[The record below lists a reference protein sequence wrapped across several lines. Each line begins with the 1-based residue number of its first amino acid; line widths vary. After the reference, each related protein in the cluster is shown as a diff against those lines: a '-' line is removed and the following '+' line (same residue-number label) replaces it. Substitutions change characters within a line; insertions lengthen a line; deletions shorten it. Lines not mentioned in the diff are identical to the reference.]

1 MRDTLESRLSRATTS
16 GLGNLVLNPN
26 CQQVGPAD
34 DEEEPSQDEH
44 ARSLPEAAAA
54 AAAAVKPAAAD
65 ESAAAQAARF
75 EAAKRLLAEE
85 AAKKKVRK
93 CYPAVLAASEH
104 VFLARYAQGP
114 EARSSSRTRKGSLIL
129 AGTRRRSASETLDSS
144 LGRCTPYIWPP

>member
-1 MRDTLESRLSRATTS
+1 
-16 GLGNLVLNPN
+16 LVLNPN
-26 CQQVGPAD
+26 WQQVGPAD
-34 DEEEPSQDEH
+34 DEEEPNQDEH
-44 ARSLPEAAAA
+44 ARSLPEAA

-144 LGRCTPYIWPP
+144 LGRCTPYMWLP

>member
-44 ARSLPEAAAA
+44 ARSLPEAA
-54 AAAAVKPAAAD
+54 D

-93 CYPAVLAASEH
+93 CYPAVLAASDH
-104 VFLARYAQGP
+104 VFLARYAQGL
-114 EARSSSRTRKGSLIL
+114 EVRSSSRTRKGSLIL